1 MEPVRIVV
9 ASSGFRSA
17 LDYFRTVLPKV
28 GVEAEV
34 EAVDPALLQQGT
46 TRADV
51 IIPAMA
57 HFDGALMDCISGLRL
72 IHQWGAGLEGV
83 DIPAASQRGIAVANV
98 PTAGSGNAESVAEWC
113 VMAAI
118 AISRCL
124 PLLQEGIRE
133 CTTWGGPS
141 GHALMGKT
149 AGLVG
154 LGGIGQALA
163 ARLQPFGLRRIAV
176 KRQPDPALADRL
188 GLDWLGGL
196 EDLPYLLEQSD
207 FLFLCLPLS
216 EETRHLINA
225 EALARLPDGACII
238 NAGRGGLLDHDA
250 LLRELDTGR
259 LGGAGL
265 DVYEQEPLSPDS
277 PLLGR
282 SDILA
287 TPHVAGV
294 TDLSYEGISR
304 NVAENIRRLLA
315 GEALRNCVNQNV

>member
-1 MEPVRIVV
+1 MKPVRIVV
-9 ASSGFRSA
+9 ASNGFRSA
-17 LDYFRTVLPKV
+17 LDYFRTVLPGA

-34 EAVDPALLQQGT
+34 EAVDPAVLAEGAT
-46 TRADV
+46 SADV

-57 HFDGALMDCISGLRL
+57 RFDGALMDRIAGLRL
-72 IHQWGAGLEGV
+72 IQQWGAGLEGV
-83 DIPAASQRGIAVANV
+83 DQQAARQRGIAVANV

-118 AISRCL
+118 ALSRRL
-124 PLLQEGIRE
+124 PVLQKSIQDGAS
-133 CTTWGGPS
+133 WGGPS
-141 GHALMGKT
+141 GQALMGKT

-163 ARLQPFGLRRIAV
+163 QRLHPFGLRQIAI
-176 KRQPDPALADRL
+176 KRTPDRRLAEDL

-196 EDLPYLLEQSD
+196 GELPTLLRQSD

-216 EETRHLINA
+216 AETHRLLDA
-225 EALARLPDGACII
+225 DALARLPEGACII
-238 NAGRGGLLDHDA
+238 NASRGGLLNHDA
-250 LLRELDTGR
+250 LLAELETGR
-259 LGGAGL
+259 LRGAAL
-265 DVYEQEPLSPDS
+265 DVFEQEPLPIDS

-282 SDILA
+282 SDVLA

-294 TDLSYEGISR
+294 TDISYEGIAR

-315 GEALRNCVNQNV
+315 GEALRNCVNQGD

>member
-1 MEPVRIVV
+1 MKPVRIVV

-17 LDYFRTVLPKV
+17 LDYFRTVLPEA

-34 EAVDPALLQQGT
+34 EAVDPALLQQGNT
-46 TRADV
+46 QADV

-57 HFDGALMDCISGLRL
+57 RFDGGLMDRIAGLRL

-118 AISRCL
+118 AVSRRL
-124 PLLQEGIRE
+124 PVLQDGIRE
-133 CTTWGGPS
+133 GSTWGGPS

-163 ARLQPFGLRRIAV
+163 ARLRPFGLRLMAV
-176 KRQPDPALADRL
+176 KRHPDPALAERL

-196 EDLPYLLEQSD
+196 DELPRLLGQSD
-207 FLFLCLPLS
+207 FLFLCLPLND
-216 EETRHLINA
+216 ETRHLIDA
-225 EALARLPDGACII
+225 DALARLPDGACVI
-238 NAGRGGLLDHDA
+238 NAGRGGLLDHAA
-250 LLRELDTGR
+250 LLAELDAGR
-259 LGGAGL
+259 LHGAAL
-265 DVYEQEPLSPDS
+265 DVFEQEPLPPDS
-277 PLLGR
+277 PLLSR
-282 SDILA
+282 SDLLA

-294 TDLSYEGISR
+294 TDISYEGIAR

-315 GEALRNCVNQNV
+315 GEALRNCVTHGD